1 MAAAGPSQVLSCIN
15 CVQPFNATLASG
27 LASLAEDCA
36 SLSTL
41 TATSYATATSNLT
54 ATPGNSTASSPTL
67 APTCLAACSLAS
79 GAERTC
85 LDYACACPTVLAA
98 GSVCS
103 QCYAS
108 INATEASLWG
118 QDIALCRTWSA
129 TALANNTVPSTCTAV
144 CNSVASVTTCAN
156 LDCSCPAILAA
167 GPACSQCIGSFN
179 ITQSSIGQAITRC
192 LSWSATFQKPTAT
205 STKSSSGPAVT
216 VQVTVV
222 TQTPSVGSRFVTV
235 QWMYLV
241 NLGILAGLFSIF
253 L

>member
-1 MAAAGPSQVLSCIN
+1 MSCIN
-15 CVQPFNATLASG
+15 CVQPFNASLASG
-27 LASLAEDCA
+27 LASLAQDCA

-41 TATSYATATSNLT
+41 TATSNAT

-85 LDYACACPTVLAA
+85 LNYACACPTVLAA

-129 TALANNTVPSTCTAV
+129 TVLTNTTVPSTCTAV

-179 ITQSSIGQAITRC
+179 ITRSSIGQAITRC
-192 LSWSATFQKPTAT
+192 LSWS
-205 STKSSSGPAVT
+205 
-216 VQVTVV
+216 
-222 TQTPSVGSRFVTV
+222 
-235 QWMYLV
+235 
-241 NLGILAGLFSIF
+241 
-253 L
+253 